1 MNYKIQFG
9 WTTSNSILQ
18 FIFSS
23 NSLINDLDTTGVY
36 WQLESSYYSIKY
48 VDTNFYTFWWKRT
61 SSVFFYII
69 RERHLAN
76 NNNKLQSSLF
86 KGINYGDVNAAI
98 GECTLDKLNT
108 IEYSNNIRLYIV
120 YSDGSELGPSP
131 GRLGIEFL
139 GKAGTR
145 LNFLR
150 MA

>member
-1 MNYKIQFG
+1 MEKN
-9 WTTSNSILQ
+9 
-18 FIFSS
+18 
-23 NSLINDLDTTGVY
+23 
-36 WQLESSYYSIKY
+36 IKC
-48 VDTNFYTFWWKRT
+48 
-61 SSVFFYII
+61 FFYIT

-139 GKAGTR
+139 GKARTRLR

>member
-1 MNYKIQFG
+1 MLTQTFTLFG
-9 WTTSNSILQ
+9 GKEPQ
-18 FIFSS
+18 
-23 NSLINDLDTTGVY
+23 
-36 WQLESSYYSIKY
+36 
-48 VDTNFYTFWWKRT
+48 
-61 SSVFFYII
+61 VFFFLLLERDTQLII
-69 RERHLAN
+69 ITNYNQAYL
-76 NNNKLQSSLF
+76 
-86 KGINYGDVNAAI
+86 KGINYDDVNAAI

-150 MA
+150 MAQKKGASRVQKLKASQGLGSVRAFPKLKFFGLYPSL